1 MKTKI
6 AKFFKN
12 LTAMTASVQ
21 GTENPNNEEEVIC
34 KKADVEETMAK
45 VAPNGH
51 VLISAGI
58 CFIAGIIV
66 GAVFSSNK

>member
-12 LTAMTASVQ
+12 LTAMNASVH
-21 GTENPNNEEEVIC
+21 GTENPNNEEEVVC
-34 KKADVEETMAK
+34 KKAEVEETMTK
-45 VAPNGH
+45 VTPNGF

-58 CFIAGIIV
+58 CFISGIVVGIV
-66 GAVFSSNK
+66 FASNK

>member
-12 LTAMTASVQ
+12 LTAMKASVN
-21 GTENPNNEEEVIC
+21 GIENPNNEEEVVF
-34 KKADVEETMAK
+34 KKAEIKETMAK
-45 VAPNGH
+45 VTPNGL

-58 CFIAGIIV
+58 CFISGIVVGIV
-66 GAVFSSNK
+66 CASNK

>member
-12 LTAMTASVQ
+12 LTAMNASVH
-21 GTENPNNEEEVIC
+21 GTENPDNEEEVVF
-34 KKADVEETMAK
+34 KKAEIKETMTK
-45 VAPNGH
+45 VTPNGL

-58 CFIAGIIV
+58 CFISGIVVGIV
-66 GAVFSSNK
+66 CASNK

>member
-12 LTAMTASVQ
+12 LTAMSASVH
-21 GTENPNNEEEVIC
+21 GTENPNNEEEVVC
-34 KKADVEETMAK
+34 KKAEVKETMDS
-45 VAPNGH
+45 VTPNGL

-58 CFIAGIIV
+58 CFISGIVV
-66 GAVFSSNK
+66 GLVCSSNK

>member
-12 LTAMTASVQ
+12 LTAMKVSVR
-21 GTENPNNEEEVIC
+21 GIENPNNEEEVIC
-34 KKADVEETMAK
+34 KKAEVKEAMNSVTS
-45 VAPNGH
+45 NGL

-58 CFIAGIIV
+58 CFISGIVV
-66 GAVFSSNK
+66 GLVCSNNK

>member
-12 LTAMTASVQ
+12 LTAMKASVH
-21 GTENPNNEEEVIC
+21 GTENPNNEEEVVC
-34 KKADVEETMAK
+34 KKAEVEETMTK
-45 VAPNGH
+45 VTPNGF

-58 CFIAGIIV
+58 CFISGIVVGIV
-66 GAVFSSNK
+66 CASNK